1 MLSDAGIL
9 RFTRLHDVLRMQQ
22 KAMLHAQVSHNTV
35 SKSTLAMCE
44 DGPATARNVCLI
56 LSSMSNEDLVAT
68 VFQGFHFTIGVVDL
82 LRDFIFLPQ
91 LVVICEGKSAAAWC
105 FFITVAPVKGTPAM
119 TCSGGDD
126 V

>member
-35 SKSTLAMCE
+35 SKSTLAMCD

-56 LSSMSNEDLVAT
+56 LSSMSNEDLVRIT
-68 VFQGFHFTIGVVDL
+68 SFW
-82 LRDFIFLPQ
+82 IFDSMWMVGMPPTSVLMPPNPKEK
-91 LVVICEGKSAAAWC
+91 I
-105 FFITVAPVKGTPAM
+105 M
-119 TCSGGDD
+119 
-126 V
+126 